1 MCPNLSRMSS
11 VLLHGGKCANWF
23 REEFPAPSSIPSGLE
38 KVFCIAQLL
47 VRYLLHSQERLTEA
61 LESVQASNRSMTEV
75 SGFVYLN
82 NNNNSNNKEK
92 GMTRE

>member
-1 MCPNLSRMSS
+1 M
-11 VLLHGGKCANWF
+11 LHGGKCANWF

-75 SGFVYLN
+75 NGFVYL